1 VANRPPTAVDKSP
14 ALQSTWRPLSRGF
27 FNPLLNR
34 RKRDERKA
42 LGAALPGKMRPFR
55 EVGGFTR
62 DALVGMAR
70 KTRAGPPASAPPHAK
85 SLIRRS
91 FAATTKTQG
100 QLLEHRFH
108 FGQGVAQDVKG
119 ARCRVMPS

>member
-1 VANRPPTAVDKSP
+1 
-14 ALQSTWRPLSRGF
+14 
-27 FNPLLNR
+27 
-34 RKRDERKA
+34 
-42 LGAALPGKMRPFR
+42 MRPFR
-55 EVGGFTR
+55 EVGGLTR
-62 DALVGMAR
+62 DALVGMPP

-108 FGQGVAQDVKG
+108 FGQGVAQDV
-119 ARCRVMPS
+119 

>member
-1 VANRPPTAVDKSP
+1 
-14 ALQSTWRPLSRGF
+14 
-27 FNPLLNR
+27 
-34 RKRDERKA
+34 
-42 LGAALPGKMRPFR
+42 MRPFR
-55 EVGGFTR
+55 EVGGLTR

-85 SLIRRS
+85 PLIRRS

-108 FGQGVAQDVKG
+108 FGQGVAQDVKRG
-119 ARCRVMPS
+119 AMSGYAELTRAMWRAPPRRRSPKINRIALN